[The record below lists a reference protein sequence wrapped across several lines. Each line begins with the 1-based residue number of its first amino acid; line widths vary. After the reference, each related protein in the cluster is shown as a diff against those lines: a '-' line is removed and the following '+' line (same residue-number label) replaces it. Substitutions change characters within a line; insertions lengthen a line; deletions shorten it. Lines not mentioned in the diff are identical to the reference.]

1 MFNADG
7 LWRNAEPALGINCR
21 SHFMKLDN
29 FVCLESIT
37 MDSRGIRVSVCQ
49 LGARLHYGAARS
61 FERRSALELLITDI
75 CAVKGW
81 PRLLRAIPP
90 SIRPAS
96 LKRLLGRDPHDIP
109 PKRISMYPQLGLE
122 YQWLLSRCRSEADR
136 LRVFIQIGKRFGDLI
151 VKRGFGDATHVY
163 TFSSAALEVLEA
175 ARAAGLHTV
184 LEQPIAAKEVELQIM
199 EEEHK
204 RYPDWEPH
212 SAHYE
217 ETKALAERERSEWEI
232 ADTIIVPSKFVA
244 DSLEQVGISAGRC
257 VIVPYGVSDKFSQIE
272 HHNHE
277 GPLRVLSVGG
287 MQLRK
292 GSQYTCE
299 AAKILG
305 NNFVFRFVG
314 ECLVSDLARR
324 DFGASVRIVGH
335 VPRSEVSAHFE
346 WADVF
351 LLPSLCEGMA
361 TVLIEALAAGLPVI
375 TTANSGLEVRDGVDG
390 FVVPIRNSNAIA
402 ERLGQ
407 LASDPCLLAQMSQN
421 ARERSA
427 EFTLDA
433 YGDRL
438 YSALASKTPALGHRD
453 SELSVQHAD

>member
-1 MFNADG
+1 MQRMFTHSPPP
-7 LWRNAEPALGINCR
+7 LWRFLRRLG
-21 SHFMKLDN
+21 
-29 FVCLESIT
+29 
-37 MDSRGIRVSVCQ
+37 
-49 LGARLHYGAARS
+49 
-61 FERRSALELLITDI
+61 
-75 CAVKGW
+75 
-81 PRLLRAIPP
+81 
-90 SIRPAS
+90 
-96 LKRLLGRDPHDIP
+96 
-109 PKRISMYPQLGLE
+109 
-122 YQWLLSRCRSEADR
+122 
-136 LRVFIQIGKRFGDLI
+136 
-151 VKRGFGDATHVY
+151 
-163 TFSSAALEVLEA
+163 
-175 ARAAGLHTV
+175 AGLHTV

-199 EEEHK
+199 EEEHE

-232 ADTIIVPSKFVA
+232 ADTIIVPSKFVE

-305 NNFVFRFVG
+305 SNFVFRFVG
-314 ECLVSDLARR
+314 ECLVPDLARR

-421 ARERSA
+421 ARRDRRSLPSTPTVTDSIVRWQA
-427 EFTLDA
+427 KHRRWDIAIPNYLCNMLINVTL
-433 YGDRL
+433 RRM
-438 YSALASKTPALGHRD
+438 TPYRTSRGH
-453 SELSVQHAD
+453 